1 MPSRSRR
8 SRPNSFEQSPRVKE
22 PSMQRTL
29 RNLAVALVAGT
40 FAVAAGAQDKAEKA
54 AKKTA
59 AAASA
64 SGKVVVN
71 GVTIPQARIEAMN
84 KELNA
89 QGQPDTAERQ
99 AAIKDE
105 LVNRE
110 ILAQAA
116 AKRGLD
122 KNADIAAQMDMARQA
137 VLVRALFEE
146 EVKKNPITD
155 AQLQQQYEQF
165 KGSMGT
171 NEYKVRHI
179 LVDKEDDAK
188 ATIAELN
195 KGGDFAKIAKEKS
208 KDPGSKDNGGDLD
221 WGPSGRYV
229 KPFADAISS
238 MQKGQTTSAP
248 VKTDFGYHVIRL
260 DDVRPLKVPAFAEL
274 KEQFRQRA
282 QQAQIQKLVMELRQK
297 AKIEER

>member
-1 MPSRSRR
+1 
-8 SRPNSFEQSPRVKE
+8 
-22 PSMQRTL
+22 MQRTL

-40 FAVAAGAQDKAEKA
+40 FAFAAGAQDKAEKA
-54 AKKTA
+54 PPKKA
-59 AAASA
+59 AATPSSSA
-64 SGKVVVN
+64 KVVVN
-71 GVTIPQARIEAMN
+71 GVTIPQTRIDAMN
-84 KELNA
+84 KELDA
-89 QGQPDTAERQ
+89 AGQPSGPERQ
-99 AAIKDE
+99 AAVKDE

-122 KNADIAAQMDMARQA
+122 KNPEIAAQMDMARQA
-137 VLVRALFEE
+137 VLIRALFESE
-146 EVKKNPITD
+146 AKANPITEAD
-155 AQLQQQYEQF
+155 LQKQYEQF

-188 ATIAELN
+188 QIIADLN
-195 KGGDFAKIAKEKS
+195 KGGDFAKLAKEKS

-221 WGPSGRYV
+221 WGPSARYV
-229 KPFADAISS
+229 KPFADAVTTQ
-238 MQKGQTTSAP
+238 QKGKVSAAP
-248 VKTDFGYHVIRL
+248 VKSDFGYHVIIV
-260 DDVRPLKVPAFAEL
+260 DDTRPLKVPEFAEL

-282 QQAQIQKLVMELRQK
+282 QQQQIQKMVMDLRQK

>member
-1 MPSRSRR
+1 
-8 SRPNSFEQSPRVKE
+8 
-22 PSMQRTL
+22 MQRTL

-54 AKKTA
+54 PRKTA
-59 AAASA
+59 AAPSS

-71 GVTIPQARIEAMN
+71 GVTIPQSRIDAMN
-84 KELNA
+84 RELSA
-89 QGQPDTAERQ
+89 QGQPDTPERKQ
-99 AAIKDE
+99 AVTEE

-110 ILAQAA
+110 VIAQAA
-116 AKRGLD
+116 QKRGLD
-122 KNADIAAQMDMARQA
+122 KNPDIAAQMDMARQA
-137 VLVRALFEE
+137 VLVRALFED

-188 ATIAELN
+188 AIIADLN

-221 WGPSGRYV
+221 WGPSARYV
-229 KPFADAISS
+229 KPFADAVTGL
-238 MQKGQTTSAP
+238 QKGQTTTAP

-260 DDVRPLKVPAFAEL
+260 DDVRPLTVPPFTEM

-282 QQAQIQKLVMELRQK
+282 QQQQIQKLVMDLRSK

>member
-1 MPSRSRR
+1 
-8 SRPNSFEQSPRVKE
+8 
-22 PSMQRTL
+22 MQRTL

-54 AKKTA
+54 PKKSA
-59 AAASA
+59 ATSSA
-64 SGKVVVN
+64 GKVVVN
-71 GVTIPQARIEAMN
+71 GVTIPQSRIDAMN
-84 KELNA
+84 RELTA
-89 QGQPDTAERQ
+89 QGQPDTPERKQ
-99 AAIKDE
+99 AVTEE

-110 ILAQAA
+110 VLAQAA
-116 AKRGLD
+116 QKRGLD
-122 KNADIAAQMDMARQA
+122 KNPDIVAQMDMARQA

-179 LVDKEDDAK
+179 LVDQEDDAK
-188 ATIAELN
+188 AIIADLN

-221 WGPSGRYV
+221 WGPSARYV
-229 KPFADAISS
+229 KPFADAITG
-238 MQKGQTTSAP
+238 MQKGQTTAAP

-260 DDVRPLKVPAFAEL
+260 DDVRPLTVPPFAEM

-282 QQAQIQKLVMELRQK
+282 QQAQIQKLVMDLRSK